1 MPLRYQ
7 NQTRKLLQTVIDFNM
22 FNSAKCVFMYC
33 MSLCIG
39 VIILFEIVLLLL
51 NSQVTSLW
59 HYEWKCFVKY
69 CWVNVIIKCVFMYI
83 YMSGRSCHWRD
94 NIRVYYQ
101 HIRVYCCNIATIYEY
116 MLIIYAYIPLM
127 HQLKKL
133 SKDLWLVVA

>member
-59 HYEWKCFVKY
+59 HHEWKCFVKY
-69 CWVNVIIKCVFMYI
+69 CWVNVIIKCVFIYI

-94 NIRVYYQ
+94 N
-101 HIRVYCCNIATIYEY
+101 IRVYCCNIATIYEY